1 MYWVSGH
8 GTSYRIIRCIR
19 IVIRSLV
26 RVQNHSKSNGFLT
39 LGERYGKNQKRG
51 VLTLTNVQRYG
62 VGAAVGAA
70 LISNANAAGTV
81 VDVTAPV
88 GTLQTDGSAALI
100 AIRYGNARFSCHCGF
115 I

>member
-1 MYWVSGH
+1 M
-8 GTSYRIIRCIR
+8 
-19 IVIRSLV
+19 
-26 RVQNHSKSNGFLT
+26 
-39 LGERYGKNQKRG
+39 EKNQKRG

-100 AIRYGNARFSCHCGF
+100 AIGTAMLGLAAIAVYLNGLKLASLANSSGGRNTP
-115 I
+115 IL

>member
-1 MYWVSGH
+1 MENQV
-8 GTSYRIIRCIR
+8 
-19 IVIRSLV
+19 VV
-26 RVQNHSKSNGFLT
+26 K
-39 LGERYGKNQKRG
+39 QKRG
-51 VLTLTNVQRYG
+51 VLTLSNVQRFG

-100 AIRYGNARFSCHCGF
+100 AIGTAMLGLAAIAVLFKWVKAGFFS
-115 I
+115 